1 MTRRCGQ
8 GIYLGA
14 EVLVRGRYRG
24 VIVGHAQYEH
34 EWIVLVY
41 NGATEA
47 VHVEDMEA
55 IK

>member
-24 VIVGHAQYEH
+24 VIVGHCQYEF
-34 EWIVLVY
+34 EWFVRLY
-41 NGATEA
+41 GDGTQP